1 MAGKP
6 KDREP
11 RSRTLSSSNDIAE
24 RIRRRAFELYEER
37 GRVDGFA

>member
-11 RSRTLSSSNDIAE
+11 RSRKLSSSNDIAE